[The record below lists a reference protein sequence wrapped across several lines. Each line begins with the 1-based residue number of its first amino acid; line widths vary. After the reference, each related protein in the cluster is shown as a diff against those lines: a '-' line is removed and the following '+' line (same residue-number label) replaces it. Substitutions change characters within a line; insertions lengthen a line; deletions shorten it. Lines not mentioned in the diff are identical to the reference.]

1 MNNEVTLAQFRKS
14 VSTLA
19 KTVCKIIVDVKEKK
33 KTSHIGLAEIGVF
46 ISMLTSMMNNNLA
59 HGKDILQPLI
69 DLCTEARA
77 CLEGDLN

>member
-33 KTSHIGLAEIGVF
+33 KTAHIGLAEIGVF
-46 ISMLTSMMNNNLA
+46 ISMLTAMMNNNSA
-59 HGKDILQPLI
+59 NGRDILQPLI
-69 DLCTEARA
+69 DLCTEAKA